1 MRSNLTAR
9 SIGRSAGG
17 VPFRTRPT
25 RFAKHRHL
33 VDRSKIF
40 DSDTRP
46 RKYRRTIFAIMCA
59 IPAHFVNAPHKWPLV
74 RYSPAYAL
82 TRMKRTAKAKLSLG
96 RGLRRAG
103 FGPILG
109 G

>member
-1 MRSNLTAR
+1 
-9 SIGRSAGG
+9 
-17 VPFRTRPT
+17 
-25 RFAKHRHL
+25 
-33 VDRSKIF
+33 
-40 DSDTRP
+40 
-46 RKYRRTIFAIMCA
+46 MCA
-59 IPAHFVNAPHKWPLV
+59 IPAHFVNAPHKWPLM

-103 FGPILG
+103 FGLILG